1 MKFRI
6 LLFVGFLS
14 FIASTYAQDMNKK
27 YLDPKIE
34 KQVLIGY
41 CDTIGLQEGV
51 FGVYYKTQFEIY
63 QPKLSI
69 VKKIDAIIVKGG
81 FEVVT
86 IFGDWCSDSK
96 LQVPRFY
103 KLLSEMNF
111 SLSNSKLIAVNR
123 SKKAQSL
130 NVSEYKIL
138 RVPTF
143 IIYFNG
149 EEIGRIVESPDSTLE
164 KDLLKILKTID

>member
-1 MKFRI
+1 MKFKI
-6 LLFVGFLS
+6 LLFAGFLS

-111 SLSNSKLIAVNR
+111 SLSNSKLIAVNG
-123 SKKAQSL
+123 SKKVQSL
-130 NVSEYKIL
+130 DISKYKIL
-138 RVPTF
+138 RIPTF

-149 EEIGRIVESPDSTLE
+149 EEIGRIVESPDNTLE

>member
-1 MKFRI
+1 MKFKI
-6 LLFVGFLS
+6 LLFAGFLS

-111 SLSNSKLIAVNR
+111 SLSNSKLIAVNG

-130 NVSEYKIL
+130 DISKYKIL
-138 RVPTF
+138 RIPTF

-149 EEIGRIVESPDSTLE
+149 EEIGRIVESPDNTLE